1 MHVTYGEKS
10 LLMGDD
16 VAGVLI
22 EYAAALGASGG
33 ADSVTVQAVNR
44 DGNAVAASFLLNG
57 GVSLMAETA
66 TSDLPAPDDAGALA
80 DLRARLHLLTGDRQV
95 LPEDPAD
102 LAARPVL
109 EAQDEGHAPDGPDAP
124 GVPDPSDPP
133 ALGGDHGTIADK
145 VLAEPSEH
153 DEGAS
158 ERS

>member
-44 DGNAVAASFLLNG
+44 DGNAVAASLLLNG

-66 TSDLPAPDDAGALA
+66 TSDLPAPDDAVALA
-80 DLRARLHLLTGDRQV
+80 DLRARLQVLTGDRQV
-95 LPEDPAD
+95 QPEDPAD
-102 LAARPVL
+102 LAVRPVL
-109 EAQDEGHAPDGPDAP
+109 EALDEGDPPDGPGSP
-124 GVPDPSDPP
+124 GVPEAPDPP
-133 ALGGDHGTIADK
+133 ALGGDHGAIADE
-145 VLAEPSEH
+145 AWPGTS
-153 DEGAS
+153 
-158 ERS
+158 